1 MPLFKVN
8 KEGKASKQNMIK
20 YNSEREL
27 QNLFQDNLE
36 ELLGVKFI
44 ATEFATGEVH
54 GGRIDTIGIDK
65 ENNPVI
71 IEYKLSQNDN
81 VLNQGLYYMDWLYDH
96 KGDFETAVKRKL
108 GNQQEI
114 SWDNP
119 KLIIIA
125 QEYSKFDK
133 HAVNRVRENV
143 YLYKYYRYEDN
154 SIYLENIN
162 TVSNTESKEAVKE
175 KKTYNIDREEYS
187 LENIYLKATEK
198 VVEVYQELREN
209 ILAISDQIEERPV
222 KYYVG
227 YHTTKQF
234 CMIILDKSKV
244 NIYLLPIEKWNDPK
258 QKIQDVPDSY
268 RFTLNKRITITS
280 IEEMEYAV
288 DIIKQSYEETL

>member
-8 KEGKASKQNMIK
+8 KEGKASKLNIIK

-27 QNLFQDNLE
+27 QILFQDNLE

-65 ENNPVI
+65 DNNPVI

-96 KGDFETAVKRKL
+96 KGDFESAVKRKL
-108 GNQQEI
+108 GNQQLI

-162 TVSNTESKEAVKE
+162 TVNGAEVKELNKE
-175 KKTYNIDREEYS
+175 KKTYNINREEYS
-187 LENIYLKATEK
+187 LDKLYLKATDK
-198 VVEVYQELREN
+198 IVEVYQELREK
-209 ILAISDQIEERPV
+209 ILEISDQIEERPV
-222 KYYVG
+222 KYYIG

-234 CMIILDKSKV
+234 CLIILDKSKV
-244 NIYLLPIEKWNDPK
+244 NIYLLPKEKWDDP
-258 QKIQDVPDSY
+258 QNTIQDVPESY
-268 RFTLNKRITITS
+268 RFTLNKRIS
-280 IEEMEYAV
+280 ISNVDEIEYAIS
-288 DIIKQSYEETL
+288 IIKQSYEETL

>member
-8 KEGKASKQNMIK
+8 EKGKASKLNMIK

-27 QNLFQDNLE
+27 QNAFQDNLE

-54 GGRIDTIGIDK
+54 GGRIDTIGIDQ

-96 KGDFETAVKRKL
+96 KGDFESAVKNKL
-108 GNQQEI
+108 GNEQNIE
-114 SWDNP
+114 WDNP

-133 HAVNRVRENV
+133 HAVNRVSESV
-143 YLYKYYRYEDN
+143 YLYKYHRYEDN

-162 TVSNTESKEAVKE
+162 TISGEDKKEVAKE
-175 KKTYNIDREEYS
+175 KKEYNINREEYS
-187 LENIYLKATEK
+187 LDKLYSKTTDKLIELHK
-198 VVEVYQELREN
+198 ELREKILN
-209 ILAISDQIEERPV
+209 INEQIEERAV
-222 KYYVG
+222 KHYVG
-227 YHTTKQF
+227 YRTTKQF
-234 CMIILDKSKV
+234 CMIIFDKSKI
-244 NIYLLPIEKWNDPK
+244 NIYLSPVEKWNDPK
-258 QKIQDVPDSY
+258 NKVQDVPESY
-268 RFTLNKRITITS
+268 RFTLNKRIS
-280 IEEMEYAV
+280 ISSVEEIDYAI